1 MALNNSCATPSSSCP
16 PGGESNHV
24 PLSPT
29 SFLERAVRV
38 HPDRPAVVEGDVTL
52 TYQAFYRRSLK
63 LGGALQTLGVAP
75 GDVVSTLGMNSRA
88 MLEAHYGV
96 PMAGGILNAIN
107 ARLDGASIA
116 FIMAHAET
124 RVLIFDQSLRR
135 TVARALSLLTSPA
148 PVLIEI
154 DEGSDDAP
162 AWEQPTLHDY
172 ESLVAA
178 ATACTPVPVGDERDC
193 IALNY
198 TSGTTGNPKG
208 VIYSHRGAYLNAL
221 SNTLTLKMDERTVYL
236 WTLPMFHCN
245 GWTHT
250 WAVTAAGG
258 THVCMRRVEPA
269 RVLEMIHTRGI
280 THMAAAP
287 IIMTMLLDR
296 PEAATPLPHPV
307 MLATGGAPPNAT
319 TIARMSAL
327 GFNVL
332 HLYGM
337 TETYGPS
344 LVCQFQPEWSSLTPD
359 ARARLQIRQGVG
371 TFAIER
377 VALKDP
383 VTHEDVPAD
392 GRSLGHLMLRGN
404 TIMQGYIKN
413 PDATRDVMGRGWLD
427 TGDIAVMHE
436 DGYIEIRD
444 RAKDIIISG
453 GESIS
458 SIEIEEIM
466 MGHPAVREVAVIAR
480 PHDFWGETPHA
491 FVVPISDTDRPSDA
505 ELLSW
510 CREHMAHFKVPR
522 HVTFQASLPRTS
534 TGKLQ
539 KYALREHQKTQMATV

>member
-1 MALNNSCATPSSSCP
+1 MNHYRAPASSSCSP
-16 PGGESNHV
+16 QGESNYA
-24 PLSPT
+24 PLSPV

-38 HPDRPAVVEGDVTL
+38 HPDRAAVIEEDVTL
-52 TYQAFYRRSLK
+52 TYRAFYQRCRQ
-63 LGGALQTLGVAP
+63 LGGALQAVGLAP
-75 GDVVSTLGMNSRA
+75 GEVVSTLGMNSKA

-107 ARLDGASIA
+107 ARLDGTSIA

-124 RVLIFDQSLRR
+124 RVLIFDQGLRS
-135 TVARALSLLTSPA
+135 TVATALSLLTTPA
-148 PVLIEI
+148 PVLIEVR
-154 DEGSDDAP
+154 DGSSDASSWKWP
-162 AWEQPTLHDY
+162 APHDY
-172 ESLVAA
+172 DALVDSALPCPSLS
-178 ATACTPVPVGDERDC
+178 PENENDC

-221 SNTLTLKMDERTVYL
+221 SNTLTLRMDDRTVYL

-258 THVCMRRVEPA
+258 THVCMRRVEPG
-269 RVLEMIHTRGI
+269 RVLEMIHARGI

-287 IIMTMLLDR
+287 IIMTMLLER
-296 PEAATPLPHPV
+296 PEAATPLPRPV
-307 MLATGGAPPNAT
+307 MLATGGAPPNSA

-327 GFNVL
+327 GFDVL

-344 LVCQFQPEWSSLTPD
+344 LVCQFQPEWSALTAE

-371 TFAIER
+371 TLAIER

-392 GRSLGHLMLRGN
+392 GQSLGHLMLRGN

-413 PDATRDVMGRGWLD
+413 PDATREAMGRGWLD

-466 MGHPAVREVAVIAR
+466 MGHPAIREVAVIAR

-491 FVVPISDTDRPSDA
+491 FVVLACDIDQPGEA
-505 ELLSW
+505 ELLGW

-522 HVTFQASLPRTS
+522 HVTFQTSLPRTS

-539 KYALREHQKTQMATV
+539 KYALREHQKTQLATA

>member
-1 MALNNSCATPSSSCP
+1 MDNSFRLQTSSSP
-16 PGGESNHV
+16 PQGESNHV
-24 PLSPT
+24 PLSPI
-29 SFLERAVRV
+29 SFLERAVRI
-38 HPDRPAVVEGDVTL
+38 HPERVAVIDEEVTL
-52 TYQAFYRRSLK
+52 TYRAFYQRCCRLT
-63 LGGALQTLGVAP
+63 GALQALGIAS
-75 GDVVSTLGMNSRA
+75 GEVVSTLGMNSRA
-88 MLEAHYGV
+88 TLEAHYGV
-96 PMAGGILNAIN
+96 PMAGGVLNAIN

-124 RVLIFDQSLRR
+124 RILIFDRSLRS
-135 TVARALSLLTSPA
+135 TVAAALSQLTSPA
-148 PVLIEI
+148 PLLIEI
-154 DEGSDDAP
+154 EDGSGEASLQALP
-162 AWEQPTLHDY
+162 ASHDY
-172 ESLVAA
+172 EALLAG
-178 ATACTPVPVGDERDC
+178 ATSWVSKLPGNEHDC

-221 SNTLTLKMDERTVYL
+221 SNTLTLKMDDRTVYL

-269 RVLEMIHTRGI
+269 RVLDMIHTRGI

-287 IIMTMLLDR
+287 IIMTMLLDQ
-296 PEAATPLPHPV
+296 PEAATPLPHAV
-307 MLATGGAPPNAT
+307 TLATGGAPPNSA

-327 GFNVL
+327 GFDVL

-344 LVCQFQPEWSSLTPD
+344 LVCQFQPEWAAMTHE

-371 TFAIER
+371 TFSIER

-404 TIMQGYIKN
+404 TIMQGYNKN
-413 PDATRDVMGRGWLD
+413 PDATREAMGRGWLD

-466 MGHPAVREVAVIAR
+466 MNHPAIREVAVIAR
-480 PHDFWGETPHA
+480 PHEFWGETPHA
-491 FVVPISDTDRPSDA
+491 FVVLVTGADA
-505 ELLSW
+505 LDETELLSW
-510 CREHMAHFKVPR
+510 CRAHMAHFKVPR
-522 HVTFQASLPRTS
+522 HVTFQTSLPRTS

-539 KYALREHQKTQMATV
+539 KYALREHQKTQMATA

>member
-1 MALNNSCATPSSSCP
+1 MNNSCTAVAASSP
-16 PGGESNHV
+16 PRGDSNHV
-24 PLSPT
+24 PLSPI
-29 SFLERAVRV
+29 SFLERAARV
-38 HPDRPAVVEGDVTL
+38 HPNRVAVVEGDVTH
-52 TYQAFYRRSLK
+52 TYRQFHQRSRQLA
-63 LGGALQTLGVAP
+63 GALQGLGIAR

-96 PMAGGILNAIN
+96 PMAGGTLNAIN

-124 RVLIFDQSLRR
+124 RVLIFDRGLRSI
-135 TVARALSLLTSPA
+135 VAAALERLTTPA
-148 PVLIEI
+148 PLLIEV
-154 DEGSDDAP
+154 EDDSHEATVWDRPAP
-162 AWEQPTLHDY
+162 YDY
-172 ESLVAA
+172 ESLLED
-178 ATACTPVPVGDERDC
+178 ATPCAPQLPDDEQDC

-221 SNTLTLKMDERTVYL
+221 SNTLTLKMDDRTVYL

-269 RVLEMIHTRGI
+269 RVLDRIHASGV

-296 PEAATPLPHPV
+296 PEADDPLPRPV
-307 MLATGGAPPNAT
+307 TLATGGAPPNAA

-327 GFNVL
+327 GFDVL

-344 LVCQFQPEWSSLTPD
+344 LVCQFQPEWSSLTVE

-371 TFAIER
+371 TLAIEE

-392 GRSLGHLMLRGN
+392 GCSLGHLMLRGN
-404 TIMQGYIKN
+404 TVMQGYNKN
-413 PDATRDVMGRGWLD
+413 PDATREAMGRGWLD

-466 MGHPAVREVAVIAR
+466 MNHPAIREVAVIAR
-480 PHDFWGETPHA
+480 PHEFWGETPHA
-491 FVVPISDTDRPSDA
+491 FVVPISETDTPDEA
-505 ELLSW
+505 ELLGW
-510 CREHMAHFKVPR
+510 CRDHMAHFKIPR
-522 HVTFQASLPRTS
+522 HVTFQTSLPRTS

-539 KYALREHQKTQMATV
+539 KYALREQQKARMAIA

>member
-1 MALNNSCATPSSSCP
+1 MDNSGATQQSSGP
-16 PGGESNHV
+16 PQGESNHV
-24 PLSPT
+24 PLSPI

-38 HPDRPAVVEGDVTL
+38 HPDRLAVVDGDVTL
-52 TYQAFYRRSLK
+52 SYRGFYQRSRQLA
-63 LGGALQTLGVAP
+63 GALQAMGITP
-75 GDVVSTLGMNSRA
+75 GNVVSTLGMNSRA

-96 PMAGGILNAIN
+96 PMAGGVLNAIN

-116 FIMAHAET
+116 FIMAHAES
-124 RVLIFDQSLRR
+124 RVLIFDRSLRS
-135 TVARALSLLTSPA
+135 VVVKALAQLESSPPLLIEVEDASDDGSPWDRPA
-148 PVLIEI
+148 PH
-154 DEGSDDAP
+154 A
-162 AWEQPTLHDY
+162 Y
-172 ESLVAA
+172 ESLLES
-178 ATACTPVPVGDERDC
+178 ATPCSPRLPDDECDC

-221 SNTLTLKMDERTVYL
+221 SNTLTLKMDDRTVYL

-269 RVLEMIHTRGI
+269 RVLNMIHARGI

-296 PEAATPLPHPV
+296 PEASTPLPRPV
-307 MLATGGAPPNAT
+307 LLATGGAPPNSA

-327 GFNVL
+327 GFDVL

-344 LVCQFQPEWSSLTPD
+344 LVCQFQPEWSSMTHE

-392 GRSLGHLMLRGN
+392 GQSLGHLMLRGN

-413 PDATRDVMGRGWLD
+413 PDATREAMGRGWLD

-466 MGHPAVREVAVIAR
+466 MSHPAIREVAVIAR

-491 FVVPISDTDRPSDA
+491 FVVSASGTDTPNEAD
-505 ELLSW
+505 LLNW

-522 HVTFQASLPRTS
+522 HITFQTSLPRTS

-539 KYALREHQKTQMATV
+539 KYALREHQKTQMATA

>member
-1 MALNNSCATPSSSCP
+1 M
-16 PGGESNHV
+16 
-24 PLSPT
+24 
-29 SFLERAVRV
+29 RV
-38 HPDRPAVVEGDVTL
+38 HPERPAVIDGDITL
-52 TYQAFYRRSLK
+52 SYRAFYQRSRQLA
-63 LGGALQTLGVAP
+63 GALEAMGLAP
-75 GDVVSTLGMNSRA
+75 GEVVSTLGMNSRA

-96 PMAGGILNAIN
+96 PMAGGVLNAIN

-116 FIMAHAET
+116 FIMSHAET
-124 RVLIFDQSLRR
+124 RVLLFDRSLRHM
-135 TVARALSLLTSPA
+135 VATALSLLASPA
-148 PVLIEI
+148 PVLVEI
-154 DEGSDDAP
+154 DDNAGNDDTSAHDGLAP
-162 AWEQPTLHDY
+162 HDY
-172 ESLVAA
+172 ESLLAA
-178 ATACTPVPVGDERDC
+178 SSPCQPRVPADERDC

-221 SNTLTLKMDERTVYL
+221 SNTLTLKMDDQTVYL

-269 RVLEMIHTRGI
+269 QVLEMIHARGI

-287 IIMTMLLDR
+287 IIMTMMLDR
-296 PEAATPLPHPV
+296 PEASTPLPHPV
-307 MLATGGAPPNAT
+307 LLATGGASPNSAI
-319 TIARMSAL
+319 IARMSAL

-344 LVCQFQPEWSSLTPD
+344 LVCQFQPEWATLTHE

-392 GRSLGHLMLRGN
+392 GQSLGHLMLRGN

-413 PDATRDVMGRGWLD
+413 PEATREAMGRGWLD

-466 MGHPAVREVAVIAR
+466 MSHPAIREVAVIAR

-491 FVVPISDTDRPSDA
+491 FVVPVSEADRPDET
-505 ELLSW
+505 ELLHW

-522 HVTFQASLPRTS
+522 HVTFQTSLPRTS

-539 KYALREHQKTQMATV
+539 KYALREQQKTMMAPA

>member
-1 MALNNSCATPSSSCP
+1 MNNYRATSSSCSP
-16 PGGESNHV
+16 PGESNHV
-24 PLSPT
+24 PLSPI

-38 HPDRPAVVEGDVTL
+38 HPNRTAVIEEEFIL
-52 TYQAFYRRSLK
+52 SYRAFYQRCRQ
-63 LGGALQTLGVAP
+63 LGGALQMLGVAP
-75 GDVVSTLGMNSRA
+75 GKVVSTLGMNSKA

-124 RVLIFDQSLRR
+124 RVLIFDQSLRS
-135 TVARALSLLTSPA
+135 TVARALSLLTTPV
-148 PVLIEI
+148 PVLIEVEDGNG
-154 DEGSDDAP
+154 DESSWKLPAP
-162 AWEQPTLHDY
+162 HDY
-172 ESLVAA
+172 ESLVES
-178 ATACTPVPVGDERDC
+178 ATPCIPGLPEDENDC

-221 SNTLTLKMDERTVYL
+221 SNTLTLKMDDHTVYL

-269 RVLEMIHTRGI
+269 RVLEMIHARGI

-296 PEAATPLPHPV
+296 PEAATPLPHAV
-307 MLATGGAPPNAT
+307 MLATGGAPPNSA

-327 GFNVL
+327 GFDVL

-344 LVCQFQPEWSSLTPD
+344 LVCQFQPEWSALTHE

-392 GRSLGHLMLRGN
+392 GHSLGHLMLRGN

-413 PDATRDVMGRGWLD
+413 PDATREAMGRGWLD

-466 MGHPAVREVAVIAR
+466 MSHPAIREVAVIAR

-491 FVVPISDTDRPSDA
+491 FVVPISDTDRPGEA

-522 HVTFQASLPRTS
+522 HVTFQTSLPRTS

-539 KYALREHQKTQMATV
+539 KYALREHQKAQMITA

>member
-1 MALNNSCATPSSSCP
+1 MNNYRALPSSSCP
-16 PGGESNHV
+16 SQGKSNHV
-24 PLSPT
+24 PLSPI

-38 HPDRPAVVEGDVTL
+38 HPDRTAIVEDDATFS
-52 TYQAFYRRSLK
+52 YQSFYQRCRQ
-63 LGGALQTLGVAP
+63 LGGALQALGITS
-75 GDVVSTLGMNSRA
+75 DRVVSTLGMNSRA

-107 ARLDGASIA
+107 ARLDGASVA

-124 RVLIFDQSLRR
+124 RILIFDRALRH
-135 TVARALSLLTSPA
+135 TVAAAMALLTTPP
-148 PVLIEI
+148 PVLIEVE
-154 DEGSDDAP
+154 DGSGKASPWDLSTP
-162 AWEQPTLHDY
+162 HDY
-172 ESLVAA
+172 ESLVKGAPP
-178 ATACTPVPVGDERDC
+178 CLPVSPEEESDC

-221 SNTLTLKMDERTVYL
+221 SNTLTLKMDDRTVYL

-307 MLATGGAPPNAT
+307 MLATGGAPPNSA

-344 LVCQFQPEWSSLTPD
+344 LVCQFQPEWSTLTIE

-371 TFAIER
+371 TLAIER

-392 GRSLGHLMLRGN
+392 GQSLGHLMLRGN

-413 PDATRDVMGRGWLD
+413 PEATLEAMGRGWLD

-466 MGHPAVREVAVIAR
+466 MSHPAIREVAVIAR
-480 PHDFWGETPHA
+480 PHEFWGETPHA
-491 FVVPISDTDRPSDA
+491 FVVPASETDRPSEA

-539 KYALREHQKTQMATV
+539 KYALREQQKNQMATA

>member
-1 MALNNSCATPSSSCP
+1 MNHYRALPSSSCP
-16 PGGESNHV
+16 SQGESNHV
-24 PLSPT
+24 PLSPV

-38 HPDRPAVVEGDVTL
+38 HPDRTAVVEDDVTL
-52 TYQAFYRRSLK
+52 SYRSFYQRCRQ
-63 LGGALQTLGVAP
+63 LGGALQGLGIVS
-75 GDVVSTLGMNSRA
+75 GEVISTLGMNSKA

-107 ARLDGASIA
+107 ARLDGASVA
-116 FIMAHAET
+116 FIMTHAET
-124 RVLIFDQSLRR
+124 RVLIFDRGLRH
-135 TVARALSLLTSPA
+135 TVAAAMALLTVPHPILIEVDDGSGEASPWALSTP
-148 PVLIEI
+148 
-154 DEGSDDAP
+154 
-162 AWEQPTLHDY
+162 HDH
-172 ESLVAA
+172 ESLVAG
-178 ATACTPVPVGDERDC
+178 ATPCLPVSPKDEGDC

-221 SNTLTLKMDERTVYL
+221 SNTLTLKMDDRTVYL

-269 RVLEMIHTRGI
+269 RVLEMIHTHGI

-287 IIMTMLLDR
+287 IIMTMLLDQ
-296 PEAATPLPHPV
+296 PESATALPLSV
-307 MLATGGAPPNAT
+307 LLATGGAPPNSA

-327 GFNVL
+327 GFDVL

-344 LVCQFQPEWSSLTPD
+344 LVCQFQPEWSTLTVE

-371 TFAIER
+371 TLAIES

-392 GRSLGHLMLRGN
+392 GQSLGHLMLRGN

-413 PDATRDVMGRGWLD
+413 PEATREAMGRGWLD

-466 MGHPAVREVAVIAR
+466 MSHPGIREVAVIAR
-480 PHDFWGETPHA
+480 PHEFWGETPHA
-491 FVVPISDTDRPSDA
+491 FVVPTSEADGPNEA

-539 KYALREHQKTQMATV
+539 KYALREQQKIQMTTA

>member
-1 MALNNSCATPSSSCP
+1 M
-16 PGGESNHV
+16 
-24 PLSPT
+24 
-29 SFLERAVRV
+29 
-38 HPDRPAVVEGDVTL
+38 TL

-75 GDVVSTLGMNSRA
+75 GDVVSTLGMNSRV

-413 PDATRDVMGRGWLD
+413 PDATREAIGRGWLD

-539 KYALREHQKTQMATV
+539 KYALREHQKTQMATA